1 MFEFCTVLDHQLIVP
16 TDTPYLFERLGLLGI
31 KSLCQCQDK
40 FQKDDRLLK
49 GNKNIEFFIAVFAP
63 NLSDNNN
70 KKVR

>member
-1 MFEFCTVLDHQLIVP
+1 MFEFCTVLDHQFIVP
-16 TDTPYLFERLGLLGI
+16 TDTPYLFERLGLLRI
-31 KSLCQCQDK
+31 KPLCQCQDK

-49 GNKNIEFFIAVFAP
+49 GTESIEFFVAVFAT